1 MDIPQESKQNR
12 TILIRKKTVFILIG
26 LYFLMRLTWLFMVPM
41 VGAPDEFS
49 HAWVIN
55 FMAQNLRLPDGA
67 DMTAGGA
74 SAVYASLPQIGYL
87 PHVLCALVAAHLPG
101 LGALDISLTG
111 RFGSL
116 FVGLGLLLASIYI
129 SNQLFADKSK
139 LVRLAV
145 PLLIIFHPQ
154 LILVNA
160 YANNDSTAISMASL
174 ALAAVTAMIMRGPSY
189 RLSLITGLLCGIL
202 ALTKYSGYAV
212 FPACALGMLIS
223 FRLHKTGL
231 KESILHV
238 LCAALTTVLL
248 SAWWFTRNLS
258 LYPGDALGTKTM
270 FKSWATTY
278 NRDLNFYMTPW
289 QVVKQHRWWRSIL
302 FSFWGLFGY
311 MDKYMWRWV
320 YWTYF
325 GFMTLGLVGSCAR
338 AADGIKALRGSH
350 FNTDSHLITDSEP
363 VAGAKKQAAIWAVLT
378 VTLLANILAMIYAS
392 TVNLGGGQGR
402 YLFPS
407 EIPIMCLI
415 VQGINWTPSSWR
427 KPLLLLLLVFN
438 VLVSLGAFI
447 YLYPQYGF
455 HFSKTY

>member
-12 TILIRKKTVFILIG
+12 TILIRKRTVFILIG
-26 LYFLMRLTWLFMVPM
+26 LYFLLRLTWLFMVPM

-101 LGALDISLTG
+101 LAALDISLTG

-116 FVGLGLLLASIYI
+116 FIGLGLLLASIYI
-129 SNQLFADKSK
+129 SNQLFADKSR

-174 ALAAVTAMIMRGPSY
+174 ALAAVTAMIMCGPSY
-189 RLSLITGLLCGIL
+189 CLSLVTGLLCGIL

-212 FPACALGMLIS
+212 FPACALGMLLS

-248 SAWWFTRNLS
+248 SAWWFMRNLS

-320 YWTYF
+320 YWVYF
-325 GFMTLGLVGSCAR
+325 GFMTLGLVGSCAG
-338 AADGIKALRGSH
+338 AVKGFKHI
-350 FNTDSHLITDSEP
+350 DS
-363 VAGAKKQAAIWAVLT
+363 AKKQAAIWAILT
-378 VTLLANILAMIYAS
+378 VTLLANIMAMIYAS